1 MGIKKII
8 TGLTLSMLLASGV
21 ASADWD
27 DVYYCQMTNFVTI
40 TLDGEKRNR
49 MLQKFQ
55 LNIDLATESILFG
68 KSSYLAN
75 LVIPLTEGEYWP
87 SNDYWNA
94 MDTFSM
100 LSLHEG
106 QLLYSS
112 VTFNVVAI
120 SADCDKF

>member
-1 MGIKKII
+1 MSIKQII
-8 TGLTLSMLLASGV
+8 TGLALSLLLASGV

-40 TLDGEKRNR
+40 TSDGGKRNR
-49 MLQKFQ
+49 MLEKFQ
-55 LNIDLATESILFG
+55 FKIDRAKTSIVFG

-87 SNDYWNA
+87 SEDYWNA
-94 MDTFSM
+94 RDTVTM

-112 VTFNVVAI
+112 VAFNVTAI